1 MLHRTQVSKDVKSS
15 VFAAEDLLEVITH
28 GHVLA
33 AAMTVKSVT
42 KLEDMSLTVSE
53 KLTSLSERIRR
64 CDMSKPEV
72 AEHITPRFYMF
83 SYPFL
88 LLQKLGEANS
98 LQDNKL
104 L

>member
-1 MLHRTQVSKDVKSS
+1 
-15 VFAAEDLLEVITH
+15 
-28 GHVLA
+28 
-33 AAMTVKSVT
+33 
-42 KLEDMSLTVSE
+42 
-53 KLTSLSERIRR
+53 
-64 CDMSKPEV
+64 MSKPEV
-72 AEHITPRFYMF
+72 AEHVTPRFYMF

>member
-1 MLHRTQVSKDVKSS
+1 MRVSL
-15 VFAAEDLLEVITH
+15 AELDPEFPTKQDDEEVIAVKCSWFSSLKAKTSYDVSLVMEKS
-28 GHVLA
+28 GNVL
-33 AAMTVKSVT
+33 
-42 KLEDMSLTVSE
+42 
-53 KLTSLSERIRR
+53 RR

-72 AEHITPRFYMF
+72 AEHVTPRFYMF

>member
-1 MLHRTQVSKDVKSS
+1 MDEIEKYKRFCICCFTPLKDKYSQ
-15 VFAAEDLLEVITH
+15 IKT
-28 GHVLA
+28 GR
-33 AAMTVKSVT
+33 
-42 KLEDMSLTVSE
+42 LTVVGE
-53 KLTSLSERIRR
+53 ARR